1 MRFVFFAGIAL
12 EISMLEHI
20 LFQAKIWALSATITA
35 DTFFTISKCLGLES
49 FVSYNITFCSFSPV
63 HVIGAK
69 QVSLDKK
76 NKDKLC
82 LLSGVELTSR
92 IIKPLKTFLRFP
104 SYFGKLKVP
113 DRMNSSTPMKNEFMV
128 PDCKLLFIGVN
139 RPFHIPGIR
148 QST

>member
-1 MRFVFFAGIAL
+1 MCHITLRFAVFLQCMSSGPNKL
-12 EISMLEHI
+12 
-20 LFQAKIWALSATITA
+20 AKIR
-35 DTFFTISKCLGLES
+35 
-49 FVSYNITFCSFSPV
+49 
-63 HVIGAK
+63 
-69 QVSLDKK
+69 KK
-76 NKDKLC
+76 KDKLR

-113 DRMNSSTPMKNEFMV
+113 NRMNSSTPMKNEFMV